1 MSLSPRK
8 RRRRTAWHSSTPR
21 CHCHR
26 SLCPLILLF
35 LLLHTLRS
43 GSGSILTCPRR
54 QRSLGSPTSFSDK
67 RRRRTMCRSSPLRR
81 PFRRSVRPP
90 LILLLPLPLPLLPH
104 THPPSRSVYCFVL
117 SNGLTVVFFVS
128 FIPPRVCRVA
138 SAVPLH
144 RSRSFRVLDLLV
156 QEVHCYENCDVTG
169 VVGL

>member
-1 MSLSPRK
+1 MTTYPRERREGGQGFLSLSPRK

-67 RRRRTMCRSSPLRR
+67 KETKDHVSFLSSASSIPPFRSSP
-81 PFRRSVRPP
+81 SHSPP
-90 LILLLPLPLPLLPH
+90 SAPTPSATPH
-104 THPPSRSVYCFVL
+104 TPSVQKRVLFCVIQRVDCCVFCFVY
-117 SNGLTVVFFVS
+117 
-128 FIPPRVCRVA
+128 PPACLPRCVRC
-138 SAVPLH
+138 SAAP
-144 RSRSFRVLDLLV
+144 FA
-156 QEVHCYENCDVTG
+156 EFPG
-169 VVGL
+169 P